1 MNEEQLKN
9 LDLVNFDY
17 LLEMIQDQAMIKE
30 SRTSMKKLLIEENL
44 AKIKQIKKYNEFI
57 EVCKE
62 QMEWM
67 KDD

>member
-1 MNEEQLKN
+1 
-9 LDLVNFDY
+9 
-17 LLEMIQDQAMIKE
+17 MIQDQAMIKE